1 MCQYNG
7 HFVYLAIFNYVIK
20 ITMRV
25 CSIIGYKGESLAA
38 PLLVTCLQ
46 KMEYRGYDSV
56 GIGTISDGKVSVRKG
71 VGRVEDVDSTLHLR
85 ILPGRIGIGHTRWA
99 THGRV
104 TEANAHPHTSCNGEI
119 AVVHNGIIQNYSQ
132 LKSQLLSKGHVFK
145 SETDSEVIAHLLED
159 DYTETGDL
167 RGAISNT
174 SKKLAGAFSFIA
186 AFSDGTIAGARFDE
200 PLIVGISKDGYYIS
214 SDVVGFLNYTDRA
227 IFLDNRDI
235 VILKGSGMEMITFDG
250 APVIRPVTQV
260 AWEFGGI
267 DKGTYAHFTIKE
279 INEQVETIVKSGKG
293 QERRIEEVS
302 KMLKLAPFIYFTGSG
317 TSYHCALV
325 AKNLLA
331 KYGKRKSDA
340 IVSSEFQYL
349 VNDIE
354 RDSVIVAISQSGET
368 ADVLEVVKKAKT
380 LGSKI
385 ISIVNVP
392 TSSLAR
398 LSDVS
403 IHMNCGPEI
412 GVAATKSFTSQL
424 TILYAI
430 VDSLSGGVIGLKD
443 QKYKLQSA
451 VKELVERQRLI
462 EQIAEEIKDV
472 KDIYVLG
479 RSIHYPIAL
488 EGALKIKELSYVH
501 AEGIPAGELKHGP
514 LALIDRNS
522 CILVLNPNDSTFEDI
537 EANAHEIKAR
547 GASLIG
553 IGNSPSDVYD
563 RFITIPEM
571 DEVFYPLLE
580 VIPFQ
585 MIAYYLALEKD
596 ANPDYPRNLA
606 KSVTVK

>member
-1 MCQYNG
+1 
-7 HFVYLAIFNYVIK
+7 
-20 ITMRV
+20 MRV

-56 GIGTISDGKVSVRKG
+56 GIGTINDGKVSVKKG
-71 VGRVEDVDSTLHLR
+71 VGRVEDVDSNLLLR
-85 ILPGRIGIGHTRWA
+85 VLPGRIGIGHTRWA
-99 THGRV
+99 THGEV
-104 TEANAHPHTSCNGEI
+104 TEKNAHPHTSCNGEI
-119 AVVHNGIIQNYSQ
+119 AVVHNGIIQNYSE
-132 LKSQLLSKGHVFK
+132 LKSKLIRKGHIFK
-145 SETDSEVIAHLLED
+145 SETDSEVIAHLLEE
-159 DYTETGDL
+159 DYVQSGNL
-167 RGAISNT
+167 RGAVQNT
-174 SKKLAGAFSFIA
+174 AKKLAGAFSFIA

-200 PLIVGISKDGYYIS
+200 PLIVGISNDGYYIS
-214 SDVVGFLNYTDRA
+214 SDVVGFLKYTDRA

-235 VILKGSGMEMITFDG
+235 VILNGSEMEMISFDG
-250 APVIRPVTQV
+250 APVVRPITQV

-279 INEQVETIVKSGKG
+279 INEQVDTIVKSGKD
-293 QERRIEEVS
+293 QENKIEQVS
-302 KMLKLAPFIYFTGSG
+302 ELLKSAPFVYFTGSG

-325 AKNLLA
+325 AKALLS
-331 KYGKRKSDA
+331 KYGRRKSDA
-340 IVSSEFQYL
+340 IMSSEFQYL

-354 RDSVIVAISQSGET
+354 PDSVIVAISQSGET

-385 ISIVNVP
+385 ISMVNVP

-398 LSDVS
+398 LSDISV
-403 IHMNCGPEI
+403 HMNCGPEI

-430 VDSLSGGVIGLKD
+430 IDELSGGVIGLED
-443 QKYKLQSA
+443 QRYRLRNA
-451 VKELVERQRLI
+451 VKELIERQSVI
-462 EQIAEEIKDV
+462 EQITDEIKDV

-514 LALIDRNS
+514 LALIDKNS
-522 CILVLNPNDSTFEDI
+522 CILVLNPNDSTFDDVK
-537 EANAHEIKAR
+537 ANAHEIKSR
-547 GASLIG
+547 GAMLIG
-553 IGNSPSDVYD
+553 IGSSPSDVYD
-563 RFITIPEM
+563 LFIAIPEI
-571 DEVFYPLLE
+571 DEVLYPLLE

-585 MIAYYLALEKD
+585 MIAYYLALEKN